1 MELGEIL
8 VLIGGGAIFLWGL
21 GHIAPTKAVVAGFE
35 PISIDNRRILVM
47 EWLVEGL
54 TLCFVGLLA
63 IVTVL
68 VLGADARGTVLVARM
83 LAGFLLAL
91 AGLSLMTG
99 ARTSI
104 IPMKLCPFVKTAVAA
119 LLITGSLL

>member
-1 MELGEIL
+1 MEIGEIL
-8 VLIGGGAIFLWGL
+8 ILVGGGMIFLWGL
-21 GHIAPTKAVVAGFE
+21 GHIAPTKAVVVGFDS
-35 PISIDNRRILVM
+35 ISAENRRILVM

-54 TLCFVGLLA
+54 TLCFVGVLA

-68 VLGADARGTVLVARM
+68 VLGADVRGTALVVRM

-91 AGLSLMTG
+91 AGLSAATG

-104 IPMKLCPFVKTAVAA
+104 IPMKLCPLVKTVVAA